1 MLSSGKQGNEL
12 HPFLSPLSVKA
23 FAIGTSVGWGLLI
36 VTSNTYLKQAGPLGS
51 VIGLLIGM
59 VVMLLVCRNYHYVAN
74 QYPDGIGIIS
84 YTKNIFGYD
93 RAFLVSWFAFL
104 LHIAMFWAN
113 ATAVPLFVRYIFG
126 DLFCFGQM
134 YTFFGY
140 DVYLG

>member
-1 MLSSGKQGNEL
+1 L
-12 HPFLSPLSVKA
+12 
-23 FAIGTSVGWGLLI
+23 
-36 VTSNTYLKQAGPLGS
+36 
-51 VIGLLIGM
+51 
-59 VVMLLVCRNYHYVAN
+59 RYVFIEN
-74 QYPDGIGIIS
+74 NKNKWTVGIIS